1 VIRTWLATSRP
12 IWRAASYASQAAQRV
27 LPDDVSDFSTQL
39 RSLTLSLA
47 KIIPVCKR

>member
-1 VIRTWLATSRP
+1 VIRTLAGHVPADLARGDVG
-12 IWRAASYASQAAQRV
+12 QAAQRV
-27 LPDDVSDFSTQL
+27 LPDDVSDFSMQL